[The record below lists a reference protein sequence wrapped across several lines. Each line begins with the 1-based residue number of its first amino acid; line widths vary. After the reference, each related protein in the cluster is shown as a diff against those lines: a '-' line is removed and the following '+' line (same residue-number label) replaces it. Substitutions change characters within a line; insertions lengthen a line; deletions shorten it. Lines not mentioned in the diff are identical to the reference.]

1 MTKERLIDLILHTP
15 QKQAVIQ
22 GRATG
27 KTYRTAE
34 NIADHLIANGVIVS
48 PCKVGDVLFR
58 LDKADVERPIK
69 MGVIDE
75 IRINKYGTAVVIVDA
90 YLPLRRA
97 YPSACIGKIVF
108 LTREDAERAL
118 EEVTT

>member
-1 MTKERLIDLILHTP
+1 MSDTFEYTKGVCVDFEE
-15 QKQAVIQ
+15 AVEI
-22 GRATG
+22 
-27 KTYRTAE
+27 
-34 NIADHLIANGVIVS
+34 NADHLLAHGVIVP

-75 IRINKYGTAVVIVDA
+75 IQINKYGTAVVIVDA

-108 LTREDAERAL
+108 LTREDAEKAL
-118 EEVTT
+118 EEMCCNLTGKTIQN